1 MVNAVPD
8 PIILPDTFNDDNNVD
23 APETTKLLKLV
34 LLLINNI
41 EFVDKLF
48 KFVFNVDIDVLVIF
62 IKFNNDVDVVFKL
75 VIDVDKLFKFVFVAY
90 IDKSGLFVIEL

>member
-1 MVNAVPD
+1 MSSAPAAAQ
-8 PIILPDTFNDDNNVD
+8 PGLSPKDTRNSVQSRASNQ
-23 APETTKLLKLV
+23 
-34 LLLINNI
+34 
-41 EFVDKLF
+41 FVDKLF
-48 KFVFNVDIDVLVIF
+48 KFVFHVDIDVLVLF

>member
-34 LLLINNI
+34 LLLINNA
-41 EFVDKLF
+41 ELVDKLV
-48 KFVFNVDIDVLVIF
+48 KLVLNDAIE
-62 IKFNNDVDVVFKL
+62 FNNDVDVVFKL
-75 VIDVDKLFKFVFVAY
+75 LIDNVDDVDKLFKFVFVAY

>member
-8 PIILPDTFNDDNNVD
+8 PIILPDIFNDDNNVD

-41 EFVDKLF
+41 EFVDKLV
-48 KFVFNVDIDVLVIF
+48 KLVFNVDIDVLVLF